1 MVDGGE
7 TYVQELDQQLGAQ
20 QIQISDQKTIPL
32 AGLDELSNAASVP
45 VVHPLTCPRVL
56 EHLNAMLE
64 AAFELQHS
72 LHPLAAGSVAGGS
85 EIGGVMTQHR
95 DVMAPLLQTPA
106 VVTHAAAIPP
116 QLLRRVQI
124 GDQQNLQR

>member
-45 VVHPLTCPRVL
+45 VVHPLTGSRVL

-64 AAFELQHS
+64 AAFELQPS
-72 LHPLAAGSVAGGS
+72 LHPLAAGS
-85 EIGGVMTQHR
+85 
-95 DVMAPLLQTPA
+95 MA
-106 VVTHAAAIPP
+106 
-116 QLLRRVQI
+116 
-124 GDQQNLQR
+124 